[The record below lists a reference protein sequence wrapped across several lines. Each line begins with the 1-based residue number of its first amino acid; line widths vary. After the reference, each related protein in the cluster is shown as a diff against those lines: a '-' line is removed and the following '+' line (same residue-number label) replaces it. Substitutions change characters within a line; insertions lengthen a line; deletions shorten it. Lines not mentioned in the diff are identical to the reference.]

1 MSYFKSNLKQLRKSK
16 GFTQSD
22 FANKIG
28 ISRPIIGS
36 YEEGRAEPKLATLQ
50 NISHFFKV
58 SIDDLLEKD
67 LSLQENIEKKI
78 FENTDVRVLPI
89 IVNDKQE
96 ERITM
101 VPVKASAGYLNGF
114 ADPEF
119 IEQLPQFNLP
129 FSELSQG
136 THRAFQIQGESMKP
150 IASGSYIL
158 AEYLENW
165 SWIKSGECYILITKE
180 DGIVYKRV
188 FNHLNEAQ
196 SLELKSDNPEYETYF
211 IDGNQLLE
219 VWKAKA
225 FLSFDLPTEQNTSS
239 KVDELSQMMLEL
251 KKEVNQLKSEK

>member
-1 MSYFKSNLKQLRKSK
+1 MSYFKCNLKYLRKIKSL
-16 GFTQSD
+16 TQSD

-58 SIDDLLEKD
+58 SIDDILEKD
-67 LSLQENIEKKI
+67 LSLQKSIAKKK
-78 FENTDVRVLPI
+78 FENNDVRVLPI
-89 IVNDKQE
+89 IVNEKQE
-96 ERITM
+96 ERITI

-114 ADPEF
+114 SDPEF
-119 IEQLPQFNLP
+119 IEELPKFYLP
-129 FSELSQG
+129 FSEFSQG

-150 IASGSYIL
+150 IASDSYIL

-165 SWIKSGECYILITKE
+165 SWIQNGECYVLITKE

-188 FNHLNEAQ
+188 FNHLNVTQ

-225 FLSFDLPTEQNTSS
+225 FLSFDLPVEQTSSS

-251 KKEVNQLKSEK
+251 KKEVNQLKFKK